1 MFIQPSTLQSSAIR
15 NIKFNLTTNQVIV
28 QFVNNAKTYLYDNVN
43 IEGMTDFLFGEIESV
58 GKFVNAYCVGNR
70 VTIVG
75 WFTQLV
81 TLNPSNLVGFL

>member
-1 MFIQPSTLQSSAIR
+1 MFIKPSNIQSSSIR
-15 NIKFNLTTNQVIV
+15 NIQFNFVTNQVIV

-43 IEGMTDFLFGEIESV
+43 VDAMTDVIFGEIESL

-75 WFTQLV
+75 
-81 TLNPSNLVGFL
+81 

>member
-1 MFIQPSTLQSSAIR
+1 MFIKPSNIQSSSIR
-15 NIKFNLTTNQVIV
+15 NIQFNFVTNQVIV

-43 IEGMTDFLFGEIESV
+43 VDAMTDVIFGEIESL

-75 WFTQLV
+75 WYY
-81 TLNPSNLVGFL
+81 

>member
-1 MFIQPSTLQSSAIR
+1 MRGSILSVVNSFTLIMFIKPSNIQSSSIR
-15 NIKFNLTTNQVIV
+15 NIQFNFVTNQVIV

-43 IEGMTDFLFGEIESV
+43 VDAMTDVIFGEIESL

-75 WFTQLV
+75 
-81 TLNPSNLVGFL
+81 